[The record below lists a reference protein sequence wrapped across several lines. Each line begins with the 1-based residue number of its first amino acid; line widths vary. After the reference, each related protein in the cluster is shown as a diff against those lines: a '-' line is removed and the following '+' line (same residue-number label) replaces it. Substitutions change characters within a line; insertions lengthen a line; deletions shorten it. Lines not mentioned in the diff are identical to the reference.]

1 MENNNIDKTFNEAS
15 KTLEEPVTFP
25 GFDKVWATV
34 EERLDKKEEK
44 KRIFPAW
51 ISYGIAA
58 SLLIGSGIFYFTNE
72 KDNVEVTKPVI
83 AQHEIFQKTPVD
95 AVPENI
101 QKIDS
106 TVKLNIQNKM
116 LRPSHDKM
124 VYQTTIKSYTVPLP
138 SPTYETAFLPSRED
152 AAPSL
157 EGRVMDSLKRQNIE
171 EVIAQGI
178 KKDKTSK
185 VNAVA
190 WSSSEK
196 KKVSNMNMVSD
207 TAEVIYPNTISRLER
222 KTDEPEI
229 LTYNKSNIQANKPI
243 VATSGFAD
251 KIGNK
256 ADVNSLRGYA
266 PGVNINSISG
276 NSGSGKV
283 DISISLQSSSK
294 PNMNP
299 LIVIDGAISTTEIFG
314 KLDPKR
320 VESVKVFKGKKA
332 IDLFGVK
339 ATYGAIVVE
348 TKDISRKERRK
359 LRKLFK
365 EESSAK

>member
-15 KTLEEPVTFP
+15 KTLEEPATFP

-72 KDNVEVTKPVI
+72 KDNVEITKPVI
-83 AQHEIFQKTPVD
+83 AQNRTSQKVPSV

-101 QKIDS
+101 QKIDN
-106 TVKLNIQNKM
+106 TVKANIQNE
-116 LRPSHDKM
+116 
-124 VYQTTIKSYTVPLP
+124 ILP
-138 SPTYETAFLPSRED
+138 SPPAKIAFERSIPTSIISLPAYETAASLSYHED
-152 AAPSL
+152 TTPAV
-157 EGRVMDSLKRQNIE
+157 EGKMMDSIKRQNIE

-178 KKDKTSK
+178 RKEKTSK
-185 VNAVA
+185 INSVA

-207 TAEVIYPNTISRLER
+207 TAEVIYPNMIGRIER

-229 LTYNKSNIQANKPI
+229 LTYNKSNINTNKPI

-283 DISISLQSSSK
+283 DISISFQGSLK

-299 LIVIDGAISTTEIFG
+299 LIVIDGAVSTMEIFG

-320 VESVKVFKGKKA
+320 VESVKAFKGKKA
-332 IDLFGVK
+332 IDLFGTK